1 MDNLLEVISTYTH
14 QVAGMNAGN
23 VSGMRFV
30 AALLDRAGD
39 STRAA
44 QLRSEATALANRIN
58 RLLYVQGKGFWRA
71 GQPDGSF
78 NEVRHCYDLLRG
90 S

>member
-1 MDNLLEVISTYTH
+1 MPTTAQMENLLEVISTYTH

-44 QLRSEATALANRIN
+44 QLRSEAKDLADRIN
-58 RLLYVQGKGFWRA
+58 RLLYVTRQRLLA
-71 GQPDGSF
+71 GGPAGRKF
-78 NEVRHCYDLLRG
+78 
-90 S
+90 